1 MIAAANSTTGARD
14 LEMTNILELHG
25 APSGNCI
32 RAAIVLEEADL
43 LYTIRFVD
51 LATHEQKQSA
61 HLALNPATK
70 APVLVEQTQDE
81 APFVATRSSSI
92 VCYGGKAA
100 GRLLPEDHRTRASLT
115 TTGHSVDFDDDQPD
129 RETDEKR
136 CIGW

>member
-1 MIAAANSTTGARD
+1 
-14 LEMTNILELHG
+14 MTNILELHG

-70 APVLVEQTQDE
+70 EPVLVEQKQDE
-81 APFVATRSSSI
+81 APFVATR
-92 VCYGGKAA
+92 
-100 GRLLPEDHRTRASLT
+100 
-115 TTGHSVDFDDDQPD
+115 
-129 RETDEKR
+129 
-136 CIGW
+136 

>member
-1 MIAAANSTTGARD
+1 
-14 LEMTNILELHG
+14 
-25 APSGNCI
+25 
-32 RAAIVLEEADL
+32 L

-92 VCYGGKAA
+92 VCYGG
-100 GRLLPEDHRTRASLT
+100 RIQP
-115 TTGHSVDFDDDQPD
+115 VDA
-129 RETDEKR
+129 
-136 CIGW
+136 IA